1 MPGNPARSRTPDH
14 VNPHEG
20 VKTIKPMAE
29 NTFAYSTALQY
40 QRNDNVI
47 ILTCNL
53 IQKTK

>member
-14 VNPHEG
+14 ANPYEG

-29 NTFAYSTALQY
+29 NTFAYSIALQY